1 MGFCISKCSDKFD
14 SIYELINE
22 IKSSYCTSCLEN
34 ESIRNIISDNKIIQ
48 LCQTCLDKYK

>member
-34 ESIRNIISDNKIIQ
+34 ESISNIISDNKIIQ